1 MHRMEFKEGTIMNQE
16 KINISETIIAQIE
29 LVHKASKVVR
39 DGQELALLT
48 DAMANLIEATFRI
61 R

>member
-1 MHRMEFKEGTIMNQE
+1 MNQE

-48 DAMANLIEATFRI
+48 DAMANLIEAAFRM